1 MKLQKVQKPK
11 IWQEYLFGHKAFAYC
26 MVKENEDQEKNAL
39 NTLELHYR
47 PSEMQDG
54 FIVRYEG
61 EKEKSK
67 NKINRFLL
75 FENHLEFLDFLE
87 KPNVKRFFHEICLPN
102 KPRKP
107 YFDIDMEMDRFAILY
122 ALDDHPIIVGEK
134 TNEQLYVIANTEG
147 EKHRLVKDEKID
159 IAVKINEKMEVR
171 VKMKNEFE
179 LLVAYIIHGIKMVLA
194 EKGIELIPEKHIV
207 LCTSHG
213 AEKMSG
219 HLLIHDFF
227 HTSHLE
233 AEAFNVLVLQHV
245 PAQYHQWVDRAVYSS
260 FQNFRIVGNNKYG
273 SERKKEL
280 VSEFKMFSPIH
291 NTKLVQNEKPNTKL
305 MTPNNT
311 ELMTPNDKLTPNEE
325 LNIKELITV
334 KRNQETELIHP
345 TIHAFEICLL
355 RPFTTNSLPSF
366 IEAATEFDVTLKRR
380 VIAKEM
386 NMWEN
391 EPADTEMVNKVIEL
405 MKEKLNLQEK
415 FPFKVSNAY
424 ATMISFIRIAPTH
437 CPTCNKIHEKENPVV
452 YINKGRIQF
461 DCRRSKVHV
470 GQYRTFLLGVIEV
483 TENDNEPKEDS
494 DDDYEDYDEAN
505 DYKITPHYST
515 ITKKN
520 VKEEKKEAKPVIEK
534 KEAKTVKKKVKQT
547 TEVINPENIQMVKTT
562 YDAQGKVD
570 GVGVEYPELD
580 KIKTTQSKGRQK
592 KKHEVQTDERFW
604 K

>member
-26 MVKENEDQEKNAL
+26 MVKENEEQEKNAL

-61 EKEKSK
+61 EKEKNK

-107 YFDIDMEMDRFAILY
+107 YFDIDMEMDRFAVLY
-122 ALDDHPIIVGEK
+122 ALDDHPAAIVDNTDVMQKEK
-134 TNEQLYVIANTEG
+134 TDGIVNTKEEPNVI
-147 EKHRLVKDEKID
+147 VK
-159 IAVKINEKMEVR
+159 VNEKTEIR

-179 LLVAYIIHGIKMVLA
+179 LLVAYIIQGIKTVLA
-194 EKGIELIPEKHIV
+194 EKGLVLIPEKHIV

-219 HLLIHDFF
+219 HLLVNDFF

-245 PAQYHQWVDRAVYSS
+245 PAQYHQWIDRAVYSS

-280 VSEFKMFSPIH
+280 VAEFKIFSH
-291 NTKLVQNEKPNTKL
+291 
-305 MTPNNT
+305 M
-311 ELMTPNDKLTPNEE
+311 KLTPTPDIIEE
-325 LNIKELITV
+325 IETQKLNTKELITV

-391 EPADTEMVNKVIEL
+391 EPADTEMVNKVIAL
-405 MKEKLNLQEK
+405 MKEKLNLQDK

-424 ATMISFIRIAPTH
+424 ATMISFIRLAPTY
-437 CPTCNKIHEKENPVV
+437 CPTCNKTHEKENPVV

-494 DDDYEDYDEAN
+494 DDDYEDYDETN

-515 ITKKN
+515 ITKKKD
-520 VKEEKKEAKPVIEK
+520 VKEEKKEATPVNEK
-534 KEAKTVKKKVKQT
+534 KEAKSKTVKKKVKQT

-562 YDAQGKVD
+562 YDALGKVD
-570 GVGVEYPELD
+570 GVGVEYTELD

-592 KKHEVQTDERFW
+592 KKREIQTGKQFW
-604 K
+604 E